1 MQKYLVPALA
11 GFAVGFV
18 INFLI
23 GMAASAAGGKGD
35 NSGLYLG
42 MAAGAITAIVFYNL
56 SGNRRTANAAAS
68 AKQRALAFTADPGKA
83 ALYLVRT
90 GFVGKMAGMNLA
102 VDGRE
107 VAQLKSPR
115 FTRIEITPGPHVLT
129 ASFGG
134 GLAGQTKP
142 SELAFSCA
150 DGEIVVMKLAMS
162 MGVLKNPVKIE
173 RSSADASARAEL
185 SGMQMTAADVAAI

>member
-1 MQKYLVPALA
+1 MQKYIVPVVA
-11 GFAVGFV
+11 GFATAFV
-18 INFLI
+18 INFL
-23 GMAASAAGGKGD
+23 MSFASAAAGEKGD
-35 NSGLYLG
+35 NTGLYVSI
-42 MAAGAITAIVFYNL
+42 AVGAIVTLIFYNL
-56 SGNRRTANAAAS
+56 SGNRRTAAADAG
-68 AKQRALAFTADPGKA
+68 AKSRALAFAATPGKA

-115 FTRIEITPGPHVLT
+115 FTRVDLAPGAHTLT

-142 SELAFSCA
+142 SELAFTCA
-150 DGEIVVMKLAMS
+150 DGEIVVMKLGMS
-162 MGVLKNPVKIE
+162 MGVVQNPVKIE
-173 RSSADASARAEL
+173 RSSADAVRGEL
-185 SGMQMTAADVAAI
+185 GGMQMTAPDVGVV

>member
-1 MQKYLVPALA
+1 MQKYLVPAIA
-11 GFAVGFV
+11 GFAVAFAV
-18 INFLI
+18 NFLI
-23 GMAASAAGGKGD
+23 SMAASAAGEKGD
-35 NSGLYLG
+35 NTGLYLG
-42 MAAGAITAIVFYNL
+42 MALGAITALVLYNL
-56 SGNRRTANAAAS
+56 SGNRRTANAGAS

-90 GFVGKMAGMNLA
+90 GFVGKMAGMNVA
-102 VDGRE
+102 VDGRD

-115 FTRIEITPGPHVLT
+115 FTRIEIAPGQHSLT

-150 DGEIVVMKLAMS
+150 EGEIVVMKLAMS
-162 MGVLKNPVKIE
+162 MGVLKNPVSIE
-173 RSSADASARAEL
+173 RSSADAVRGEL
-185 SGMQMTAADVAAI
+185 AGMQMTAPDVAAI

>member
-1 MQKYLVPALA
+1 MQKLLVPFVA
-11 GFAVGFV
+11 GFVTAFV
-18 INFLI
+18 VNFALTAI
-23 GMAASAAGGKGD
+23 SGGKGD
-35 NSGLYLG
+35 TVGLFAGIGLG
-42 MAAGAITAIVFYNL
+42 VVVAVEVFNL
-56 SGNRRTANAAAS
+56 SGNRRPAAAS
-68 AKQRALAFTADPGKA
+68 GDAKQRALAFIPTPGNA

-115 FTRIEITPGPHVLT
+115 FTRVDVAPGAHTLR

-134 GLAGQTKP
+134 GLAGQTKA

-150 DGEIVVMKLAMS
+150 DGEIVVMKLGMS
-162 MGVLKNPVKIE
+162 MGVVQNPVRIE
-173 RSSADASARAEL
+173 RSSA
-185 SGMQMTAADVAAI
+185 

>member
-1 MQKYLVPALA
+1 MQKYLVPVIA
-11 GFAVGFV
+11 GFVVAFA

-23 GMAASAAGGKGD
+23 SMAASAAGEKAD
-35 NSGLYLG
+35 NTGLYLG
-42 MAAGAITAIVFYNL
+42 MAVGAITALVFYNL
-56 SGNRRTANAAAS
+56 SGNRRTASADAS

-90 GFVGKMAGMNLA
+90 GFVGKMAGMNVA

-115 FTRIEITPGPHVLT
+115 FTRIEIAPGQHNLT

-142 SELAFSCA
+142 SELAFTCA
-150 DGEIVVMKLAMS
+150 EGEIVVMKLAMS
-162 MGVLKNPVKIE
+162 MGVLKNPVSIE
-173 RSSADASARAEL
+173 RSSSDAVRGEL
-185 SGMQMTAADVAAI
+185 SGMQMTAPDVAAI

>member
-1 MQKYLVPALA
+1 MQKFIVPFVA
-11 GFAVGFV
+11 GFATAFV
-18 INFLI
+18 VNFLM
-23 GMAASAAGGKGD
+23 GLGGVEKGD
-35 NSGLYLG
+35 TTGLI
-42 MAAGAITAIVFYNL
+42 AGIGAGVVVAVVLFNL
-56 SGNRRTANAAAS
+56 SGNRRTAS
-68 AKQRALAFTADPGKA
+68 ADAGARKRALAFAAEPGKA

-115 FTRIEITPGPHVLT
+115 FTRVDISPGPHTLR

-142 SELAFSCA
+142 SERAFECA
-150 DGEIVVMKLAMS
+150 AGDIVVMKLGMS
-162 MGVLKNPVKIE
+162 MGVLQNPVQIE
-173 RSSADASARAEL
+173 PVNLEAMRGEL
-185 SGMQMTAADVAAI
+185 GRMHMTAPDVGAM

>member
-1 MQKYLVPALA
+1 MQKFLVPALA
-11 GFAVGFV
+11 GFVTAFV
-18 INFLI
+18 INFLMS
-23 GMAASAAGGKGD
+23 MAASAAGEKGD
-35 NSGLYLG
+35 NTGLYVG
-42 MAAGAITAIVFYNL
+42 IAAGAIVALIFYNL
-56 SGNRRTANAAAS
+56 SGNRKTSAADAS
-68 AKQRALAFTADPGKA
+68 AKQRALAFTAEPGKA

-115 FTRIEITPGPHVLT
+115 FTRVDVAPGAHTLI

-142 SELAFSCA
+142 SELAFTCA
-150 DGEIVVMKLAMS
+150 DGEIVVMKLGMS
-162 MGVLKNPVKIE
+162 MGVLQNPVKVE
-173 RSSADASARAEL
+173 RSSVDAMRREL
-185 SGMQMTAADVAAI
+185 AGMQMTAPDVAAM